1 MTIEEFVRDYYV
13 ERQDSQSLKWDLLE
27 ERFGN
32 PDLLPLWVADMD
44 FKVSPAITQ
53 VLADR
58 VQHGVYGYSYATSTY
73 YEALSQ
79 WLSRH
84 YNFEIEKD
92 WLRFSTGVVQA
103 IYHLIMPLL
112 QKMMRFLS
120 RRPST
125 ILLPMRF
132 VIVGAS
138 SSMLT

>member
-58 VQHGVYGYSYATSTY
+58 VQHGVYGYS
-73 YEALSQ
+73 
-79 WLSRH
+79 
-84 YNFEIEKD
+84 
-92 WLRFSTGVVQA
+92 
-103 IYHLIMPLL
+103 
-112 QKMMRFLS
+112 
-120 RRPST
+120 
-125 ILLPMRF
+125 
-132 VIVGAS
+132 
-138 SSMLT
+138 